1 MKTEIKAL
9 PLSFALS
16 FLALLGACSS
26 VNSTPN
32 SEVPN
37 GDNSV
42 ILEDTGEGVESV
54 EDLSSDNITGD
65 ATTETE
71 TLDGDSA
78 EVEPIDGMSEDSA
91 EIEPID
97 GMSEDS
103 AEVEP
108 IDGMSEDSAE
118 VEPIDGM
125 SEDSAEVEPIDGMS
139 EDSAV
144 DSETID
150 GDSAEVEPIDGMSED
165 SAVDSETIDGET
177 AEETDPTEIIL
188 PEGDS
193 AEVETDSEAAETVIP
208 ETEPQQY

>member
-150 GDSAEVEPIDGMSED
+150 G
-165 SAVDSETIDGET
+165 ET

>member
-139 EDSAV
+139 EDSA
-144 DSETID
+144 
-150 GDSAEVEPIDGMSED
+150 EVEPIDGMSED

-193 AEVETDSEAAETVIP
+193 AEVETDSEAAEGVTETQP
-208 ETEPQQY
+208 E